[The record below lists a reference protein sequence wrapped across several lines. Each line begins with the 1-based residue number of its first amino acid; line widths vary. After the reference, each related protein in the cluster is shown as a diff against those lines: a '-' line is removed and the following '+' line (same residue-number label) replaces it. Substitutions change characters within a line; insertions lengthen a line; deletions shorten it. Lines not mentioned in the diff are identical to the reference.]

1 MSDEFSLSRR
11 KALAALGTIGVAS
24 AGAGLGTSAYFSD
37 QETFENNQL
46 TAGTLDM
53 KVAATEYYSDWS
65 PDEAEFAGMASDEAS
80 TDIRLPPGTDQNDAQ
95 AIALDLDD
103 DYGGDGDVYGAFFE
117 TLETGNDV
125 NGGVAAAEDGGL
137 CGTGSDA
144 DGPMIID
151 VGDVKPG
158 DFGGAQ
164 FAFELCDNPGYVWL
178 TGGLRDASENGVTE
192 PEADDADE
200 EDGVVELL
208 DEIQVAYGVGP
219 IDGSTSAF
227 EDTDA
232 GFQPVEQYTLREF
245 LNRIGN
251 QPGTELSDGTMNAEM
266 GGGTGEQGCFAGS
279 PDDGSEVHQVSV
291 VWWLPI
297 DHGNEV
303 QSDSVT
309 FDLGF
314 YTEQCRHN
322 DGEGMAP
329 EATSLSIDS
338 PQGQGGGFA
347 NPWDVSETLA
357 HTGSGSWGTISR
369 DPQSVD
375 SYKQGFYFAG
385 DFDDVDVLPSTY
397 TVADIEEVSYWLYE
411 PTALE
416 GVDIYLNI
424 YTRAE
429 NDGDDA
435 AWYDSRLQA
444 LPSEANGGSPNFTP
458 GEWNE
463 FSTAGGASNTL
474 TWSDTGRGGNFN
486 QSLPTLDDVQSG
498 PVDWSTYGANVSFTH
513 DYRDEE
519 VLALSLQTGS
529 VSGIDLEA
537 YIDDVT
543 VTLTSGETLR
553 LDLEP

>member
-1 MSDEFSLSRR
+1 MTDERFDISRR

-37 QETFENNQL
+37 QETFENNSL

-65 PDEAEFAGMASDEAS
+65 ADEAEYAGMASDEAS
-80 TDIRLPPGTDQNDAQ
+80 TDIRLPAGDDQTDAQ
-95 AIALDLDD
+95 DIAIDI
-103 DYGGDGDVYGAFFE
+103 DGDNYANFFDAISTDE
-117 TLETGNDV
+117 NGNPYNRV
-125 NGGVAAAEDGGL
+125 NGGVDAATDDGL
-137 CGTGSDA
+137 CDDTPEADA
-144 DGPMIID
+144 DGPVIID
-151 VGDVKPG
+151 IGDVKPG

-178 TGGLRDASENGVTE
+178 TGGLQDANENGVTE
-192 PEADDADE
+192 PEADDPDE
-200 EDGVVELL
+200 EEGVVELL
-208 DEIQVAYGVGP
+208 DEIQVAYSVGP
-219 IDGSTSAF
+219 INDDPSGF

-245 LNRIGN
+245 LDRISN

-266 GGGTGEQGCFAGS
+266 GGGTGEQGCFAG
-279 PDDGSEVHQVSV
+279 ETVHQVSI

-297 DHGNEV
+297 NHGNQV

-329 EATSLSIDS
+329 EATPLSIDS
-338 PQGQGGGFA
+338 PQGQGAGFA

-357 HTGSGSWGTISR
+357 HVGNGSWGTIDRSG
-369 DPQSVD
+369 QGIS

-385 DFDDVDVLPSTY
+385 DFDDIDALPSTY
-397 TVADIEEVSYWLYE
+397 TVADIEEISYWLYE

-429 NDGDDA
+429 GDGDDA

-463 FSTAGGASNTL
+463 FSTAAGASNTL

-486 QSLPTLDDVQSG
+486 QPLPTLDDVQSG
-498 PVDWSTYGANVSFTH
+498 PVDWNTYGANASFTH

-519 VLALSLQTGS
+519 VLALSLQVGS
-529 VSGIDLEA
+529 QSGIGLEA

-543 VTLTSGETLR
+543 VTLASGDTLR

>member
-1 MSDEFSLSRR
+1 MSNDFNISRR

-65 PDEAEFAGMASDEAS
+65 SDEAQLGGMASDAAS
-80 TDIRLPPGTDQNDAQ
+80 TDIRLPAGEAQSDAQ
-95 AIALDLDD
+95 DIAIDLID
-103 DYGGDGDVYGAFFE
+103 DYSGDASDVYAAFFD
-117 TLETGNDV
+117 TIATGDTV
-125 NGGVAAAEDGGL
+125 NGGLDAALDDGL
-137 CGTGSDA
+137 CDDTPAADA
-144 DGPMIID
+144 EGRPIID
-151 VGDVKPG
+151 IADVKPG

-178 TGGLRDASENGVTE
+178 NGGLVSASENGTTE
-192 PEADDADE
+192 PEADDPDE
-200 EDGVVELL
+200 ESGTVELL
-208 DEIQVAYGVGP
+208 DAIQVAYGVGP
-219 IDGSTSAF
+219 INGDTSAF
-227 EDTDA
+227 EDTDS

-245 LNRIGN
+245 LNAASSG
-251 QPGTELSDGTMNAEM
+251 QGLELAGDTPAEQ
-266 GGGTGEQGCFAGS
+266 GGGTGRNCFAGS
-279 PDDGSEVHQVSV
+279 PDEGSEVHQVSL

-297 DHGNEV
+297 NHGNQV

-322 DGEGMAP
+322 DGAGMAP
-329 EATSLSIDS
+329 EPTTLGIDS
-338 PQGQGGGFA
+338 AQGQGEGFA

-357 HTGSGSWGTISR
+357 HVGDGSWGT
-369 DPQSVD
+369 VD
-375 SYKQGFYFAG
+375 RSGQGLNRYKQGFYFAPE
-385 DFDDVDVLPSTY
+385 FDGAAY
-397 TVADIEEVSYWLYE
+397 TVADIQDISYWLYE
-411 PTALE
+411 PTALG

-424 YTRAE
+424 YTRRE
-429 NDGDDA
+429 DDGNDTD
-435 AWYDSRLQA
+435 WYDSRLQA

-486 QSLPTLDDVQSG
+486 QPLPTLDDVQSG
-498 PVDWSTYGANVSFTH
+498 PVDWSTYGANASFTH

-529 VSGIDLEA
+529 VSGIGLEA